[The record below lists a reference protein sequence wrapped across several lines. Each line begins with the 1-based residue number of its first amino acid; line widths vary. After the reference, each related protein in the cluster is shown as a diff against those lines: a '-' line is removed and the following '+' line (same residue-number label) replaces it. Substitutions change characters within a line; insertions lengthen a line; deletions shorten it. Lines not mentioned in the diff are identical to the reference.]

1 MTKQQHD
8 NTEISPITNTQSVI
22 VEVNEDGMESR
33 ICMDT
38 GYTTQTKYKIGDE
51 KVIAEY
57 EASTSQLIKDLRF
70 TDEKLGQY
78 WYLTTVMFTKGMI
91 YPEGT
96 KEDWKWVYAPIIHI
110 SKKDQKEYPIPGKTG
125 EYYETRLGVD
135 VAEYYESNQFA
146 DVCKRVGVAKEV
158 ELTELDG

>member
-1 MTKQQHD
+1 MAKQQHD
-8 NTEISPITNTQSVI
+8 
-22 VEVNEDGMESR
+22 
-33 ICMDT
+33 
-38 GYTTQTKYKIGDE
+38 KIGDE
-51 KVIAEY
+51 KVISEY
-57 EASTSQLIKDLRF
+57 EASTSQLIRDLKF

-78 WYLTTVMFTKGMI
+78 WYLTTVMFTQGMI

-96 KEDWKWVYAPIIHI
+96 KEDWKWVYAPIIQI
-110 SKKDQKEYPIPGKTG
+110 SKKDQKEYPVPGKPG

-135 VAEYYESNQFA
+135 VAEYYESNQFS